1 MAAEKRLR
9 SKNFSE
15 HEKSLLK
22 TIVSRHPVI
31 EDKQHTSAV
40 ESKKRNAWKSIC
52 NEFNAN
58 EQTSTRTIQQL
69 QVLWKNIKINLKK
82 TAAEARRE
90 RFKTGGGPANKDT
103 DQLDDLLTGIMENQQ
118 PLENIP
124 DDDHLD
130 SSDEGSHTHTTMGE
144 SQRDITEALQ
154 GNLPSTSSET
164 RVAVSASTGHQNKR
178 VTIHEKLAIEFH
190 EHK

>member
-1 MAAEKRLR
+1 MDMDTTVLY
-9 SKNFSE
+9 S
-15 HEKSLLK
+15 
-22 TIVSRHPVI
+22 V
-31 EDKQHTSAV
+31 
-40 ESKKRNAWKSIC
+40 
-52 NEFNAN
+52 
-58 EQTSTRTIQQL
+58 

-130 SSDEGSHTHTTMGE
+130 SSDEGSHTHTTMGIFWHFVL
-144 SQRDITEALQ
+144 SFQTFLS
-154 GNLPSTSSET
+154 L
-164 RVAVSASTGHQNKR
+164 
-178 VTIHEKLAIEFH
+178 FH
-190 EHK
+190 SLSFDVEHFSFNVHLFDYI